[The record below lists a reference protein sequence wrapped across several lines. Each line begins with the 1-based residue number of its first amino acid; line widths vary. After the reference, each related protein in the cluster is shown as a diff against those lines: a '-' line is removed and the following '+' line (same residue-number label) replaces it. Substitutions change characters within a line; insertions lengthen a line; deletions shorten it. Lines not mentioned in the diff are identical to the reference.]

1 MQSSFLLSTLFVLL
15 AGHLQALPAPMP
27 DVAEIAKAHTNPA
40 EFLAIHSPAQLGK
53 CFAYAHTPIAGN
65 PGGCGAGGG
74 GAVGAASTGGQT
86 AAPTSVAAAT
96 GGATATGG
104 AAASGGGSLLGGLLG
119 GLIKKRD
126 ANPQSLAPAGQAFGQ
141 VAAIQQGY
149 QMTKDML
156 AQFPDN
162 PDLIQALKDYK
173 TTWPNVAFV

>member
-1 MQSSFLLSTLFVLL
+1 MQSSFLLAALFVL
-15 AGHLQALPAPMP
+15 AGHLQALPRPVPMP

-53 CFAYAHTPIAGN
+53 CFAFAHTPTGQN

-74 GAVGAASTGGQT
+74 NAVGAASLAATDRTATSGGTGGL
-86 AAPTSVAAAT
+86 V
-96 GGATATGG
+96 GG
-104 AAASGGGSLLGGLLG
+104 LLGGLLG
-119 GLIKKRD
+119 GLKKRE
-126 ANPQSLAPAGQAFGQ
+126 ANPQSLAPAGLVFGQ

-156 AQFPDN
+156 VQFPDN
-162 PDLIQALKDYK
+162 PDLIQAMQDYK